1 MLSDTDHMSVQ
12 SEDDLVNQWY
22 RDGEAADVEY
32 QETLGSSWDQVNENP
47 NEYDD
52 DEI

>member
-12 SEDDLVNQWY
+12 SEDDTVNQWY
-22 RDGEAADVEY
+22 REDETEDIDY
-32 QETLGSSWDQVNENP
+32 QDTLAGSWDQVNENP
-47 NEYDD
+47 NDYDD